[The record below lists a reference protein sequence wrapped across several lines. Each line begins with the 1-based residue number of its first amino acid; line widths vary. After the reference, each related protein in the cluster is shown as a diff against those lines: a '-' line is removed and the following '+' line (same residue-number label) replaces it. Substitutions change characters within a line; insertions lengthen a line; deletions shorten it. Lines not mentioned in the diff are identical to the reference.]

1 MKRYKVSGAS
11 PKTDAGNAVSAVC
24 SDVVPVAG
32 VDLRCG
38 EGRVAALTNVRARP
52 CEGPS
57 RTECLRQPIHYRSR
71 STPAKRPPDQPR
83 WGRSGGLGA
92 GGGGRT
98 RTGD

>member
-57 RTECLRQPIHYRSR
+57 RTECLRHVIQHRATASQPPGEASPRGGDEERY
-71 STPAKRPPDQPR
+71 ARPTV
-83 WGRSGGLGA
+83 
-92 GGGGRT
+92 RT
-98 RTGD
+98 QKYSV